1 MSDRVD
7 VGVMYGELVWSPRY
21 IAYEIWRRGPA
32 PAAPQERRDS
42 MRLFRK
48 LCDDLFTRDR
58 ARTTEERLA
67 AIEEAL
73 FGEAADPEL
82 VRAFQRCWPS
92 PELAE
97 AVIQSG
103 RRAYEI
109 HRGGESA

>member
-1 MSDRVD
+1 MSGRVD
-7 VGVMYGELVWSPRY
+7 VGVMYGEIVWSPRY

-42 MRLFRK
+42 MRLFRQ
-48 LCDDLFTRDR
+48 LCDDLFARCR
-58 ARTTEERLA
+58 ASTTEERLD

-92 PELAE
+92 RELAE
-97 AVIQSG
+97 AVIQSV

-109 HRGGESA
+109 HRGGERR